1 MSMLQ
6 HYLIGEETAEKPSI
20 VNQKGG
26 VAKTTSFFIDKS

>member
-6 HYLIGEETAEKPSI
+6 YCWIGEDTAEKPSI

-26 VAKTTSFFIDKS
+26 VAKTTFFH